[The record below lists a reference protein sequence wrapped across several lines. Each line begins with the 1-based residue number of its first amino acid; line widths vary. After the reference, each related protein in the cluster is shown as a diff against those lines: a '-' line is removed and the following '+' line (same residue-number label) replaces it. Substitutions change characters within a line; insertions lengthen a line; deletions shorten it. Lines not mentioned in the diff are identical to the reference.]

1 MIKVNIGGMNTQEIK
16 SLVEQVAEGKIEAK
30 LTSDI
35 SGVQEVAKGEADYY
49 IGACAT
55 GGGGAIAMAIAI
67 LGYSKCFTASMPGK
81 PPREEEVEKAV
92 RDGKK
97 AFGFTCDHVQLAVP
111 MIVKAILETS
121 SAKE

>member
-16 SLVEQVAEGKIEAK
+16 DLVDKTAEGKIEAK
-30 LTSDI
+30 ITSDI
-35 SGVQEVAKGEADYY
+35 NGVQEVLNGEADYY
-49 IGACAT
+49 LGACAT

-81 PPREEEVEKAV
+81 PPREEEVEKAI

-97 AFGFTCDHVQLAVP
+97 ALGFTCDHVQLAVP
-111 MIVKAILETS
+111 LIVQAILNNP
-121 SAKE
+121 SAK

>member
-16 SLVEQVAEGKIEAK
+16 DLVDKFAEGKFETKI
-30 LTSDI
+30 TSDI

-49 IGACAT
+49 FGACAT
-55 GGGGAIAMAIAI
+55 GGGGAISMAIAI
-67 LGYSKCFTASMPGK
+67 LGYSKCFTASMPGR
-81 PPREEEVEKAV
+81 PPRKEEIEKAV

-111 MIVKAILETS
+111 MIVEAILEAS
-121 SAKE
+121 SVK

>member
-16 SLVEQVAEGKIEAK
+16 DLVDKFAEGKFEAK
-30 LTSDI
+30 ITSDI

-49 IGACAT
+49 FGACAT
-55 GGGGAIAMAIAI
+55 GGGGAISMAIAI

-81 PPREEEVEKAV
+81 PPRKEEVEKAV

-111 MIVKAILETS
+111 MIVEAILKAS
-121 SAKE
+121 SVK

>member
-81 PPREEEVEKAV
+81 PPRKEEIEKAV